1 VVEVGFLNPWLTHY
15 AAMQKM
21 VTTTINFLMIATLR
35 LTMRQYCFHTLLDRL
50 LRQKEHDLRGSIL
63 LGCK

>member
-1 VVEVGFLNPWLTHY
+1 
-15 AAMQKM
+15 M

-35 LTMRQYCFHTLLDRL
+35 LTIRQHCFHTLLDRL
-50 LRQKEHDLRGSIL
+50 LREKEHDLRGSIL